1 MIRTHVRNSIIHF
14 CERTLILK
22 KTPATFY
29 LDEDEHTYTLKYS
42 SDRYVALSVLD
53 CTLGTGTNAQVIRRT
68 SEHELDNEISNWKNH
83 KSPKPTRYFLTE
95 DTNQIRFYPT
105 PSADSTSEIYM
116 NTAVRPKRSETEV
129 DEFLKEKWEEVIQAG
144 ALSTL
149 LSIPNATWYKTDT
162 ADLFAREFGRGI
174 RRARKIVIAGTGVHP
189 GRAIP
194 QSYINPGARTRRSTT
209 WV

>member
-1 MIRTHVRNSIIHF
+1 MASYVSLDSFQPEISQFVTGAPAIMIRTHVRNSIIHF

-129 DEFLKEKWEEVIQAG
+129 DEFLKEK
-144 ALSTL
+144 
-149 LSIPNATWYKTDT
+149 
-162 ADLFAREFGRGI
+162 
-174 RRARKIVIAGTGVHP
+174 
-189 GRAIP
+189 
-194 QSYINPGARTRRSTT
+194 
-209 WV
+209 